1 MEYFVKIIK
10 KTGVQSLISSII
22 FAILGIILIIAP
34 ETTVK
39 VISYMLGIM
48 FMLVGIYKIISYF
61 SNKGNYDFYNYD
73 MAFGIIAIILGI
85 ITIAYSREI
94 GTIFRILIGLWIIY
108 SSIIRF
114 SLSMKLKTLGTN
126 IWSYSLFIAIIMFI
140 CGIYTLMTSNI
151 IVMTIGVVILIYAIL
166 DIIESIIFLSNMKD
180 I

>member
-73 MAFGIIAIILGI
+73 MAFGIIAVILGI

-108 SSIIRF
+108 SSIISF
-114 SLSMKLKTLGTN
+114 S
-126 IWSYSLFIAIIMFI
+126 
-140 CGIYTLMTSNI
+140 
-151 IVMTIGVVILIYAIL
+151 
-166 DIIESIIFLSNMKD
+166 
-180 I
+180 